1 MADARSGPR
10 AWGWRGTPQG
20 LLGAILA
27 VALAAAC
34 APSGGGASPAA
45 KPAAAPSAAPAEP
58 AGAAPTPAPSA
69 AAGPSQEPT
78 SLDETIT
85 TYAFSY
91 WPTMVAQTKGFLEAR
106 GLKVDLTVTPRI
118 PDSARGLAS
127 GSFQIGSFIPD
138 TALLGVQQGAPITL
152 VGVETEKPIYRL
164 AVQPSV
170 GSFADLRGK
179 TFAVGAVNDVTAGM
193 LRRVLRLNGLQPDE
207 YELVSVGS
215 TPERY
220 AALQS
225 GQAAGVLLTP
235 PLNLRAERDGFKMIA
250 NLAEILPPYAYAALV
265 VNRDWAQAN
274 RGAAVRWLA
283 AMHDS
288 VRWLYD
294 PANRDEAVAILAEWT
309 KTSEDDSRGTYAIV
323 VEQDKAYPPELR
335 ATRAHVDALVDLMR
349 EVGTAPDPLPDLDR
363 FLDNSY
369 LDEALR
375 LPAATSR

>member
-1 MADARSGPR
+1 VASLRRTGSPV
-10 AWGWRGTPQG
+10 WGAG
-20 LLGAILA
+20 LAFALMLA
-27 VALAAAC
+27 VACTPA
-34 APSGGGASPAA
+34 GGGGSSAA
-45 KPAAAPSAAPAEP
+45 KPAGAPA
-58 AGAAPTPAPSA
+58 AGAPPATAASA
-69 AAGPSQEPT
+69 SSPASAEPDE
-78 SLDETIT
+78 LNETIT
-85 TYAFSY
+85 TFAFSY
-91 WPTMVAQTKGFLEAR
+91 WPTMVAQDKGFLKAR
-106 GLKVDLTVTPRI
+106 GLKVELTVTPRI

-138 TALLGVQQGAPITL
+138 TALLAVQQGAPATM
-152 VGVETEKPIYRL
+152 VGIETEKPVYRL
-164 AVQPSV
+164 AVQPSI
-170 GSFADLRGK
+170 GSFADLRDK

-193 LRRVLRLNGLQPDE
+193 LRRVLRLNGVPPGE
-207 YELVSVGS
+207 YEIVGVGS

-220 AALQS
+220 AALTS

-235 PLNLRAERDGFKMIA
+235 PLNFRAERDGFKMLA
-250 NLAEILPPYAYAALV
+250 NLAEILPPYAFAALV

-294 PANRDEAVAILAEWT
+294 PANRDEAIQILAEWT
-309 KTSEDDSRGTYAIV
+309 KTSEEDSRGTYSIV

-335 ATRAHVDALVDLMR
+335 GTRAHLEALVDLMR

-375 LPAATSR
+375 LPAASR